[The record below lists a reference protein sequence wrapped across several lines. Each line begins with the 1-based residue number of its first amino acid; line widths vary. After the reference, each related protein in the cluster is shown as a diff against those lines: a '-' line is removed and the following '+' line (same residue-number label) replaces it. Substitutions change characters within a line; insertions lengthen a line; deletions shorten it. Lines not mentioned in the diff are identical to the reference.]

1 MLQHGVG
8 VASNA
13 VDDIDRHIIAE
24 LQLDGR
30 LTNLELAE
38 RVGLSP
44 SPCLQR
50 VKRLVEQGVIRR
62 FAAIVDP
69 DSIERGLSVTLFA
82 NLTSNAPTAV
92 EEFERLAL
100 AMDGVVDMRRM
111 FGRPDYLITVETRDL
126 ESYERLYQNELAQL
140 REIAQIESHI
150 PMKVIRDYTSPES
163 VHARSAGR

>member
-1 MLQHGVG
+1 MLFR
-8 VASNA
+8 S
-13 VDDIDRHIIAE
+13 
-24 LQLDGR
+24 
-30 LTNLELAE
+30 
-38 RVGLSP
+38 LSP

-62 FAAIVDP
+62 FAAVVDP
-69 DSIERGLSVTLFA
+69 DAIERGLSVTLFA
-82 NLTSNAPTAV
+82 NLTSNAPDAV
-92 EEFERLAL
+92 QDFERLAL

-126 ESYERLYQNELAQL
+126 ASYERLYQNELARL

-163 VHARSAGR
+163 VHPRSAHV

>member
-1 MLQHGVG
+1 M
-8 VASNA
+8 
-13 VDDIDRHIIAE
+13 DTIDRHILTE

-62 FAAIVDP
+62 FAAVVDP
-69 DSIERGLSVTLFA
+69 AAIDRGLSVTLFA
-82 NLTSNAPTAV
+82 NLTSNAPSAV

-100 AMDGVVDMRRM
+100 SMDGVVDMRRM

-126 ESYERLYQNELAQL
+126 ESYEVLYQGQLALL
-140 REIAQIESHI
+140 REIALIESHI
-150 PMKVIRDYTSPES
+150 PMKVIRD
-163 VHARSAGR
+163 HAGVDAVQARKGRR